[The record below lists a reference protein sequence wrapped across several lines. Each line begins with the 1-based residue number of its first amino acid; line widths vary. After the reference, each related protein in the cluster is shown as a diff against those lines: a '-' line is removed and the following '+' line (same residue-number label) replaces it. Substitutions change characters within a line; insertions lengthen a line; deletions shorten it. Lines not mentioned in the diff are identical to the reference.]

1 MTLAAASEKNN
12 PTLSVKLERGSAE
25 AGRVGPIQPVHPFE
39 HASNQDPDCG
49 IFINDQDT

>member
-25 AGRVGPIQPVHPFE
+25 AGRVGEDESYQL
-39 HASNQDPDCG
+39 G
-49 IFINDQDT
+49 